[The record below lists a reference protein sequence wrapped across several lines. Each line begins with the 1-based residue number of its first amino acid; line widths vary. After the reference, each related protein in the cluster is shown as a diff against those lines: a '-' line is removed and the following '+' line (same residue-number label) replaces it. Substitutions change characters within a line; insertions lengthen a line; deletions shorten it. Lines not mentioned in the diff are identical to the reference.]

1 MRKRVFTILLIIVSY
16 MQYCIGQDNYIKYI
30 EAAKQGDAVAQV
42 EIGNCYFNANGVGRD
57 YEEAIKWWMKAA
69 EKNQPAALYNIGM
82 VYNFGLGVEKNESKA
97 AAWYEKSANQGY
109 VNAQYNLGCLYLYG
123 QGVKQ
128 NQSKALYWF
137 KKAGDQNYP
146 IACYNV
152 GMCYYNGWGT
162 EVNPTLAVQWL
173 QKAADLKHPAAYN
186 NLAVCYKRG
195 YGVVKD
201 YEKAAYW
208 YQRAADVGDATAL
221 DNLACCYMNGQGVA
235 QDLEKAVKLFEKSLA
250 GGYQPAKEHLE
261 EARVKLREGTTAKD
275 VSKEVT
281 QTAETDKDIPVSEE
295 TNKNTFAVIIGNE
308 MYDNEANVPY
318 AENDAKK
325 FSKYVNRT
333 LGVPEK
339 QIKLLTNA
347 TLNNMRMAVR
357 WLGQA
362 MDICQGQG
370 QILFYYAGH
379 GIPDEASKA
388 SYLLPTD
395 GMGSD
400 VESAYSLQ
408 RLYSELGKMPAQ
420 QVIVFLDACFSG
432 SKREEG
438 MLASAR
444 GVAIKAKPQIPQ
456 GKMIVYSAAQED
468 ETAYPYKEKGHG
480 MFTYY
485 LLKKL
490 QETKGEVNLGEL
502 GKYLTTEVKRQSF
515 VENSKMQTPSVS
527 VSMQL
532 QDSWRT
538 MKLR

>member
-1 MRKRVFTILLIIVSY
+1 M
-16 MQYCIGQDNYIKYI
+16 
-30 EAAKQGDAVAQV
+30 
-42 EIGNCYFNANGVGRD
+42 
-57 YEEAIKWWMKAA
+57 
-69 EKNQPAALYNIGM
+69 
-82 VYNFGLGVEKNESKA
+82 
-97 AAWYEKSANQGY
+97 
-109 VNAQYNLGCLYLYG
+109 
-123 QGVKQ
+123 
-128 NQSKALYWF
+128 
-137 KKAGDQNYP
+137 
-146 IACYNV
+146 
-152 GMCYYNGWGT
+152 
-162 EVNPTLAVQWL
+162 
-173 QKAADLKHPAAYN
+173 
-186 NLAVCYKRG
+186 
-195 YGVVKD
+195 
-201 YEKAAYW
+201 
-208 YQRAADVGDATAL
+208 
-221 DNLACCYMNGQGVA
+221 
-235 QDLEKAVKLFEKSLA
+235 
-250 GGYQPAKEHLE
+250 
-261 EARVKLREGTTAKD
+261 
-275 VSKEVT
+275 
-281 QTAETDKDIPVSEE
+281 
-295 TNKNTFAVIIGNE
+295 
-308 MYDNEANVPY
+308 
-318 AENDAKK
+318 
-325 FSKYVNRT
+325 
-333 LGVPEK
+333 
-339 QIKLLTNA
+339 TNA

-490 QETKGEVNLGEL
+490 QETKGDVNLGEL

>member
-1 MRKRVFTILLIIVSY
+1 

-502 GKYLTTEVKRQSF
+502 GKYLTREVKRQSF
-515 VENSKMQTPSVS
+515 VENSKMQTPSVIPS
-527 VSMQL
+527 QTVMN
-532 QDSWRT
+532 SWQT
-538 MKLR
+538 MKLK